1 MNIRL
6 TVGLVL
12 SIILPVL
19 VVLGTVP
26 SEASKNFSRYATARA
41 LAAQGVTIQKL
52 RKKRLRVKSVTVR
65 QSSAKPAKVKKPK
78 SNAAIS
84 SVSKIIVEKA
94 VTVSA
99 GDKPVSKLNTG
110 TITSTVVAVP
120 TVVEQTVASRPQTS
134 IQQPSISDQTR
145 KIELNTEE
153 AYVVRTVAEE
163 SEVTEQAILEG
174 ERQRRAEEDA
184 PRLELEKKAQVA
196 PPDLSQVNAEIAA
209 QASDDQTG
217 NQRIASVEKPENS
230 ASAKPENLGS
240 PESSKQCKKAKSNLE
255 KYAFSNI
262 QIKNC
267 KGKTFEF
274 TAQRD
279 GKGFAIKVSA
289 ATGELI
295 EVARSPEAVGQKV
308 P

>member
-78 SNAAIS
+78 SNAAIP

-110 TITSTVVAVP
+110 TIISTVVAVP
-120 TVVEQTVASRPQTS
+120 TVVAQTVANRPQTS
-134 IQQPSISDQTR
+134 IQQPSINDEMR
-145 KIELNTEE
+145 KIELNT
-153 AYVVRTVAEE
+153 VVRTVAEE
-163 SEVTEQAILEG
+163 SEVTEQAILEA
-174 ERQRRAEEDA
+174 EKQSLAEEDA
-184 PRLELEKKAQVA
+184 PRLEVEKKAQVA

-209 QASDDQTG
+209 QASEDQTG
-217 NQRIASVEKPENS
+217 NQRVASVEKPEKP
-230 ASAKPENLGS
+230 ASAKPGNLGS
-240 PESSKQCKKAKSNLE
+240 HESSKQCRKAKSNLE

-274 TAQRD
+274 TAERD
-279 GKGFAIKVSA
+279 GKEFAIKVSA
-289 ATGELI
+289 ETGELI
-295 EVARSPEAVGQKV
+295 EVARSPEVVGQEV